1 MTKSIG
7 QNLTV
12 VKAHNLS
19 AVLLRLLRNETVS
32 RVELANELSLTSST
46 ISNLAA
52 QLLEDGIITEV
63 EIEADPTR
71 RRVGR
76 PRQMLKLNPS
86 ARYSIGVHI
95 GIGIFRVAIT
105 NLRAEIKSI
114 QTTEFDVES
123 SYNEVMAS
131 IVKEVNQLIENFSLN
146 QDRIIGVGIG
156 ASGLVDRAKGINVL
170 SPRLGWE
177 NVPIKS
183 ILESHIDLPFCVDNN
198 VRSMALGE
206 AMFGSGRDVNMLAF
220 VYGRI
225 GVGAGFVVNGEVYQG
240 SGTGAGEIGH
250 TVLLPLGGDTCS
262 CGNAG
267 CLETLISER
276 VLLKQALSI
285 ADQHPSGLLAQYL
298 SQQDDERTPL
308 KRVFAAARD
317 GDELARQMISD
328 RACYLGMA
336 LANLVNIMNPEL
348 ILLGG
353 MFAEGQDLIFPVAE
367 AKMREF
373 SFASMGENVKIAAT
387 KFGWRAGVIGAASL
401 GLKSFFYDPQEGI

>member
-19 AVLLRLLRNETVS
+19 AILLRLLRNETVS

-46 ISNLAA
+46 ISNLANE
-52 QLLEDGIITEV
+52 LLEDGIITEV
-63 EIEADPTR
+63 EVEASSTR

-76 PRQMLKLNPS
+76 PRQMLKLIPS
-86 ARYSIGVHI
+86 ARFAIGVHI

-114 QTTEFDVES
+114 QTTEFDLETPS
-123 SYNEVMAS
+123 DEVMAS
-131 IVKEVNQLIENFSLN
+131 IVKEVDLLIENFSVD

-220 VYGRI
+220 VYGRM

-240 SGTGAGEIGH
+240 SGAGAGEIGH
-250 TVLLPLGGDTCS
+250 TVLLPLGGDLCS
-262 CGNAG
+262 CGNVG

-276 VLLKQALSI
+276 VLLKQAISI
-285 ADQHPSGLLAQYL
+285 ADQQPTGLLAKYL
-298 SQQDDERTPL
+298 AQTDGSTPL
-308 KRVFAAARD
+308 KRVFDAARD
-317 GDELARQMISD
+317 GDELAREMISD
-328 RACYLGMA
+328 RASYLGMA

-373 SFASMGENVKIAAT
+373 AFASMGEDVKIAAT

-401 GLKSFFYDPQEGI
+401 GLKSFFYDPQVGI